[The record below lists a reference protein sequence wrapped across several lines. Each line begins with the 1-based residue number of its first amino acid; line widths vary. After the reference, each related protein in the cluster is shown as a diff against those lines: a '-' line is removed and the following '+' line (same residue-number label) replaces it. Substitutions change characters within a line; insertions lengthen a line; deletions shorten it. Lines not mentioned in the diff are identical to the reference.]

1 MFKLFDKKTSG
12 GTIKNEIIFDKNV
25 TEKLRKPIIK
35 KIKKRTVQ
43 SLFKDNIW
51 VADLADMKLIIKCHN
66 GIQFFMMCY

>member
-1 MFKLFDKKTSG
+1 MFKLFDK
-12 GTIKNEIIFDKNV
+12 EIIFDKNV

-51 VADLADMKLIIKCHN
+51 VADPADMKLIIKCHN
-66 GIQFFMMCY
+66 GIRFFMMCY